1 MDLQLKGQVA
11 LVTGGTKGIG
21 RAIAETF
28 ASEGCNVA
36 ICARKEDEV
45 KAAVAALQKKGVKAF
60 GEGGRRRQRRSAESV
75 DQRIGRSAGRHRHPR
90 FQRERRQRAR
100 RSRLAFEL
108 RARHAGCGAQ
118 RRSVVA
124 LSVEVEERQHVMIS
138 TTAALEKF
146 ISAGPYNAMKA
157 ALLNYSGALSQDLA
171 AKGIRVNAVSPGPIM
186 IEGGAWDMIK
196 KGMAPFYEATLA
208 QVPMG
213 THGYRG
219 RSGGAGRVPDEPA
232 LRLHHRHE
240 RRHRRRHHEADPV
253 LTSQGPVPRYQSSP

>member
-28 ASEGCNVA
+28 ASEGVNVA
-36 ICARKEDEV
+36 ICARKADEV
-45 KAAVAALQKKGVKAF
+45 KAAVEALQKKGVKAF
-60 GEGGRRRQRRSAESV
+60 GKAVDVGNGDQLKGWINEAAAALGGIDILVSNVSGGNAPGEAGWRSN
-75 DQRIGRSAGRHRHPR
+75 
-90 FQRERRQRAR
+90 
-100 RSRLAFEL
+100 FEHDML
-108 RARHAGCGAQ
+108 GAV
-118 RRSVVA
+118 RCVEASLPF
-124 LSVEVEERQHVMIS
+124 LSKSKNGNIVMIS

-171 AKGIRVNAVSPGPIM
+171 PKGIRVNAVSPGPIM

-213 THGYRG
+213 RMGT
-219 RSGGAGRVPDEPA
+219 ADEVA
-232 LRLHHRHE
+232 
-240 RRHRRRHHEADPV
+240 AQV
-253 LTSQGPVPRYQSSP
+253 VFLTSPRAGFTTGTNVVIDGGITKRIQY

>member
-60 GEGGRRRQRRSAESV
+60 GKAVDVGKGDQLKAWINESAEALGGIDILVSNV
-75 DQRIGRSAGRHRHPR
+75 SGGNAPGEAGWRSN
-90 FQRERRQRAR
+90 
-100 RSRLAFEL
+100 FEHDML
-108 RARHAGCGAQ
+108 GAV
-118 RRSVVA
+118 RSVEA
-124 LSVEVEERQHVMIS
+124 SLPYLSKSKNGNIVMIS

-157 ALLNYSGALSQDLA
+157 VLLNYSGALSQDLA

-213 THGYRG
+213 RMGTADEVAAQVVFLTSP
-219 RSGGAGRVPDEPA
+219 RSGFTTGTNVVIDGGITKRI
-232 LRLHHRHE
+232 
-240 RRHRRRHHEADPV
+240 
-253 LTSQGPVPRYQSSP
+253 QY